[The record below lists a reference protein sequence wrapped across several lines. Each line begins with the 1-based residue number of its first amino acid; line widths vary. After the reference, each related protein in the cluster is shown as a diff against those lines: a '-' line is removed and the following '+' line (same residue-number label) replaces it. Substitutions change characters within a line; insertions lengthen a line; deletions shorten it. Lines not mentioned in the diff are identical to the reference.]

1 MSIEVRSHF
10 TAYQTIQFRAPTEEL
25 PVLAFSDKLSAPCHP
40 LDRLHVAGVV
50 VVGGLFAHE
59 LAPRPALVRGGGVA
73 VVRDTVAERV
83 EAAGGRQRRHAPLT
97 DELGSL
103 AVKSLVERVDLGRRQ
118 LANGARL
125 ERPAQRRTSNS

>member
-1 MSIEVRSHF
+1 MPIEVRSHF

-25 PVLAFSDKLSAPCHP
+25 PVLAFSDKLSAPGRP
-40 LDRLHVAGVV
+40 LDRLDVAGVVV

-59 LAPRPALVRGGGVA
+59 LAPRPALVRGVA

-83 EAAGGRQRRHAPLT
+83 QAAGGRQRRHAPLT
-97 DELGSL
+97 DELGSF